1 MTFENKFQTN
11 LFDNFIKSLTTL
23 TYSTIILLLTILSY
37 IGFSVFGTMTEN
49 GKQKIIGIIVV
60 LVILTILTS
69 LWKALSILPNE
80 KSVSI
85 ENGSVV
91 ITFPYFK
98 KSQQIKFQDIN
109 YIRAKNKHKNSESV
123 ISIKTNDN
131 FVGLNE
137 DFITINS
144 ISSDDWR
151 VIAKERNLPL
161 IIHNDIEERVITK
174 KGLFGTSFHNADNYY
189 VIRKDF
195 EDERKKLELEKWQD
209 YVRQNNWIKEL
220 GQEELINVTEDIQ
233 KLPKYQYSLDTKY
246 GLKGIDYVEGQLIAT
261 YDKDENPVEIERI
274 ANDLELDFK
283 NVMDLK

>member
-189 VIRKDF
+189 VIQKDF